1 MRTFHTRFPSL
12 FAIAV
17 LLLLTLAACGEPAPG
32 VVQFESRATPE
43 GPTTPTPTPTPAP
56 TVAQPAARFSPGDSA
71 VVAGTDSCLNIRAEA
86 DIEAQILD
94 CLADGTNVT
103 VLEGPVEQGNLS
115 WWLIA
120 APEVNGWAAEIYLAQ
135 R

>member
-1 MRTFHTRFPSL
+1 M
-12 FAIAV
+12 
-17 LLLLTLAACGEPAPG
+17 
-32 VVQFESRATPE
+32 
-43 GPTTPTPTPTPAP
+43 
-56 TVAQPAARFSPGDSA
+56 
-71 VVAGTDSCLNIRAEA
+71 AGTDSCLNIRAEA